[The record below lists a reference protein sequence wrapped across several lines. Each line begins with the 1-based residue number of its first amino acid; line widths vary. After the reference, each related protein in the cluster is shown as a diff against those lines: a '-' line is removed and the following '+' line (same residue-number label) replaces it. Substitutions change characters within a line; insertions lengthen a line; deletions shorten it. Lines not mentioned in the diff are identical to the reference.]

1 MENKN
6 PIKDRLIHS
15 QFTNFICHSD
25 LFLKLV
31 YPSPQ
36 ELSIFWK
43 MQCLKDVFS
52 FLLEILSKLYVKAHP
67 AVRNLGSAPTG
78 VYVCVLGG
86 GCRKWG
92 GEDGSTA
99 SYWLPNFTNI

>member
-1 MENKN
+1 MEDKN

-36 ELSIFWK
+36 ELSIFGK
-43 MQCLKDVFS
+43 SHGTRQPDRKRHQRDPLPVDRQTPVKTLPCPKLRLRTIKIY
-52 FLLEILSKLYVKAHP
+52 LEGKS
-67 AVRNLGSAPTG
+67 
-78 VYVCVLGG
+78 
-86 GCRKWG
+86 WG
-92 GEDGSTA
+92 K
-99 SYWLPNFTNI
+99 